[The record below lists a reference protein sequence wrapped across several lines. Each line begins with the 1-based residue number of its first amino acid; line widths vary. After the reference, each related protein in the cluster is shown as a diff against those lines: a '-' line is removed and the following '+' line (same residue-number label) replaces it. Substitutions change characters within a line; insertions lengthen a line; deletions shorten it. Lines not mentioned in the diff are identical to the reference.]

1 MSSAQSIVRDLSK
14 SFDDMPPQLQL
25 AARWMLDHP
34 IDVALL
40 SMRDQARRAGVPPAT
55 LTRLAQR
62 LGFSGFDAV
71 RRLFAASVRRRPESF
86 HGRAEEL
93 IVRRSEEGDAALV
106 QDTFAA
112 LAQHC
117 QRLAEPESIER
128 ITSAARRLAS
138 ARRVYCIGLRS
149 SFPVAYL
156 FHYVRALI
164 GDASVLVDGAG
175 GIGVDAL
182 RSVSAEDVVLVVS
195 VSPYTRLTL
204 DGAGFARERGAAI
217 VAVTDS
223 VLSPLAR
230 MASDAIIVGTETPS
244 FFHTMS
250 PAFAVVECLA
260 ALVAAGKGDQALAA
274 LSASEEQLAA
284 FSTYAGPRKRRRKS

>member
-1 MSSAQSIVRDLSK
+1 
-14 SFDDMPPQLQL
+14 
-25 AARWMLDHP
+25 
-34 IDVALL
+34 
-40 SMRDQARRAGVPPAT
+40 
-55 LTRLAQR
+55 
-62 LGFSGFDAV
+62 
-71 RRLFAASVRRRPESF
+71 
-86 HGRAEEL
+86 
-93 IVRRSEEGDAALV
+93 
-106 QDTFAA
+106 
-112 LAQHC
+112 
-117 QRLAEPESIER
+117 
-128 ITSAARRLAS
+128 
-138 ARRVYCIGLRS
+138 
-149 SFPVAYL
+149 
-156 FHYVRALI
+156 
-164 GDASVLVDGAG
+164 
-175 GIGVDAL
+175 
-182 RSVSAEDVVLVVS
+182 VLVVS